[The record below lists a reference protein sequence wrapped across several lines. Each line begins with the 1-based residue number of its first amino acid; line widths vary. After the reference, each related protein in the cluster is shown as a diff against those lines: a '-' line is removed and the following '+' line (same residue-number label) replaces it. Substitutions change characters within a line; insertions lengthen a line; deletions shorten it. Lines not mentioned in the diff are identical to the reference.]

1 VAHETHSVVRT
12 PYASWFKLDPKAMT
26 ATKIDKEEAENDPQV
41 IAATE
46 LGVNFLPGSD
56 LFQDAD
62 EVLRLLNTQLVK
74 QIGILRDELAARPL
88 QAVAANEMLID
99 SIANPGELT
108 LMHAE
113 VQKWTDRH
121 ADLAHEYVE
130 YEDKVT
136 SCIGKAKARIAEL
149 ETSVSES
156 AAKLTI
162 ALADKATFESELND
176 SRLMSASKST
186 EISNLTIERDELKG
200 KVDAASKAQKAAED
214 ALATLRNTPPP
225 VQPAAAPAA
234 AVPSAAT
241 PTTPA
246 PQARSAKVLAYVDRN
261 KRLKAGLA
269 IAAAILL
276 LFAVKGMWHPLV
288 WSYTPAEQVASN
300 SSAVTP
306 VVANC
311 DSVSSDLKAANA
323 SLTYTKAVLKTTEG
337 ARDAANDLAAV
348 AFSELEKTKRAL
360 VASLPN
366 APAAQAKPVD
376 QPAATPLKNEEKPNV
391 DAAVVPPKGD
401 AEQQVATLPPTPN
414 PEMNAAAIAARSQI
428 IISDLDPVSR
438 WRPVKRYCEKGNRV
452 NPYNPKQCIPE

>member
-288 WSYTPAEQVASN
+288 WSSHRQSKLLRTRLQ
-300 SSAVTP
+300 
-306 VVANC
+306 
-311 DSVSSDLKAANA
+311 
-323 SLTYTKAVLKTTEG
+323 
-337 ARDAANDLAAV
+337 
-348 AFSELEKTKRAL
+348 
-360 VASLPN
+360 
-366 APAAQAKPVD
+366 
-376 QPAATPLKNEEKPNV
+376 
-391 DAAVVPPKGD
+391 
-401 AEQQVATLPPTPN
+401 
-414 PEMNAAAIAARSQI
+414 
-428 IISDLDPVSR
+428 
-438 WRPVKRYCEKGNRV
+438 
-452 NPYNPKQCIPE
+452 